1 MHALKELPGAATEST
16 NPKIDLTVGIIFIYI
31 RVNFRLLSREYFNEM
46 SPTDRVRF
54 EKRVIARSWGVKV
67 THYRCDIFHLKG
79 YSKTWGERR
88 ERERKRPIV
97 YDLSREFQ
105 HHLLTV

>member
-1 MHALKELPGAATEST
+1 MAYFQTLVILFGGGNSFVDTRKKWKICKRTVHALKELPGAATEST

-54 EKRVIARSWGVKV
+54 EK
-67 THYRCDIFHLKG
+67 KG
-79 YSKTWGERR
+79 YC
-88 ERERKRPIV
+88 P
-97 YDLSREFQ
+97 
-105 HHLLTV
+105 LLGCQSDTLQM